1 MWKVPEQVEL
11 FCDIRPV
18 GQSLCDFFFQTS
30 YSGFKMV
37 AVAPGAICSQYI
49 TKNKKED
56 GKASVSKKEKTFTVF
71 CFCFGGSGV

>member
-1 MWKVPEQVEL
+1 
-11 FCDIRPV
+11 
-18 GQSLCDFFFQTS
+18 
-30 YSGFKMV
+30 MV